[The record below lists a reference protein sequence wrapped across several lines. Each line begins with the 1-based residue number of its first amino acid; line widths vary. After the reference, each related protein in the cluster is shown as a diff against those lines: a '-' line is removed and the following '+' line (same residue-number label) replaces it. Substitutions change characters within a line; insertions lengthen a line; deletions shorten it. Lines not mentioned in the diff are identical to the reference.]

1 MNAILTMAAKEIRE
15 ASRNRW
21 VLATTLLLAG
31 LALSLSFLGSA
42 PTGTVGVGSLEVT
55 VVSLPACRSSSC
67 R

>member
-31 LALSLSFLGSA
+31 
-42 PTGTVGVGSLEVT
+42 PRLELE
-55 VVSLPACRSSSC
+55 LPRKRADRN
-67 R
+67 RRRRLT